1 MEGTYEIKPSLIT
14 NSFTELFFFSLDNP
28 ETKNIILKIKYQLK
42 FLLLFHFEKR
52 RVRAVLF
59 SFQNETTAKILADI
73 WCLVHIKF
81 LVIGLSNEKNN

>member
-14 NSFTELFFFSLDNP
+14 NSFTELFFFSLDSP
-28 ETKNIILKIKYQLK
+28 ETKIIILKIKYQLK
-42 FLLLFHFEKR
+42 FLLLFHFE
-52 RVRAVLF
+52 
-59 SFQNETTAKILADI
+59 NETTAKILADI